1 MTTRKAGRWI
11 VTVALDHDAWKLY
24 QGWPMG
30 MKSAKVC
37 SAITMYNTHKKNAKN
52 DAARDKLHDRKVRRL
67 EQDLKVANYRI
78 ECIQNGGSDP
88 GDGEGVYL
96 EYLAQTE
103 KKFTDRSIRG
113 GRF

>member
-1 MTTRKAGRWI
+1 

-67 EQDLKVANYRI
+67 EKDLKVANYRI
-78 ECIQNGGSDP
+78 NCIQTGGSDP
-88 GDGEGVYL
+88 GDGEAVYL
-96 EYLAQTE
+96 QLLAAAAKDE
-103 KKFTDRSIRG
+103 ARSIRG

>member
-1 MTTRKAGRWI
+1 
-11 VTVALDHDAWKLY
+11 VTVSLDHEAWRLY
-24 QGWPMG
+24 QEWPMG

-52 DAARDKLHDRKVRRL
+52 DAARDSLHDRKVRRL
-67 EQDLKVANYRI
+67 EKDLKVANYRI
-78 ECIQNGGSDP
+78 HCIQTGGSDP

-96 EYLAQTE
+96 ELLAASAKDE
-103 KKFTDRSIRG
+103 ARSIRG